1 MTTLRAFAARMSAVW
16 IVLAYLSTPAAPV
29 AAQQLIRPS
38 GAPITVD
45 VSKGVLISL
54 DRPADTVFVADPAI
68 ADVQVKSPRL
78 IYLYGKAPGATSLYA
93 VDADQKVMLSR
104 PVSVSR
110 DVGQLQAAI
119 SKLQPGSGV
128 HVSSVDKSLVLTGNV
143 GTASAAEE
151 VKNLAGAFVS
161 DDKQIVNR
169 VTVDRPYQVN
179 LRVRIAEVARSVT
192 KELGF
197 NWDLLGRPGS
207 FAFGLATGNPALGLP
222 TGSNGALTAI
232 GAPVIPTLLTDATGK
247 NAVSFI
253 NRNAGA
259 GGTKTDSFEL
269 GFNNGRTLVDSV
281 IDALDQN
288 GLVTILA
295 EPNLTAMSGETASFL
310 AGGEFPIIIPSGSLG
325 QTTVEFKQYG
335 VSLAFTPVVLGDN
348 RISMRVRPE
357 VSELSNTGAV
367 QISGT
372 NIPGI
377 TTRRAE
383 TSIELNSGQSFAI
396 GGLLQNDNSDTIN
409 KVPGLGDLPILGPLF
424 RSTQFQHNES
434 ELVIIVTPYLVQP
447 SSRPLATPLDG
458 YASPTDADI
467 YKNGI
472 TTRQIQAYS
481 GTDPTAV
488 AATAQPPVASG
499 APTMVAAG
507 APVAAVPTP
516 IVQTAVAA
524 APMQVV
530 PLAARPAPPAA
541 SAPSVVQP
549 PPVAASG
556 LVGPAGF
563 VLN

>member
-1 MTTLRAFAARMSAVW
+1 MTTLRAVAARMSVAVSAFW
-16 IVLAYLSTPAAPV
+16 LLGSPASPVLA
-29 AAQQLIRPS
+29 QELIRPS
-38 GAPITVD
+38 GAPIAVD

-54 DRPADTVFVADPAI
+54 DRPADTVFVADPTI
-68 ADVQVKSPRL
+68 ADVQIKSPRL
-78 IYLYGKAPGATSLYA
+78 IYLYGKEPGDTSLYA
-93 VDADQKVMLSR
+93 VDADQKVLLSR
-104 PVSVSR
+104 PVAVAR
-110 DVGQLQAAI
+110 NVAPLQAAL

-128 HVSSVDKSLVLTGNV
+128 HVSTVDKSLVLTGNV
-143 GTASAAEE
+143 RSAAAAEE
-151 VKNLAGAFVS
+151 VKHLAGAFVS
-161 DDKQIVNR
+161 DDKQLVDR

-179 LRVRIAEVARSVT
+179 LRVRIAEVARTVT

-222 TGSNGALTAI
+222 SGGSSSVLNPIATPI
-232 GAPVIPTLLTDATGK
+232 IPTELTDSTGK

-253 NRNAGA
+253 NRNAGL
-259 GGTKTDSFEL
+259 GGTKTNSFEL
-269 GFNNGRTLVDSV
+269 GFNNQRTLVDSV

-310 AGGEFPIIIPSGSLG
+310 AGGEFPIIIPGGSLG

-335 VSLAFTPVVLGDN
+335 VSLAFTPVVLGDG
-348 RISMRVRPE
+348 RITMRVRPE

-396 GGLLQNDNSDTIN
+396 GGLLQNNNSDTIN
-409 KVPGLGDLPILGPLF
+409 KVPGLGDLPVLGPLF

-434 ELVIIVTPYLVQP
+434 ELVIIVTPYLVRP
-447 SSRPLATPLDG
+447 SSTPLSTPLDG
-458 YASPTDADI
+458 YAQPTDKDL
-467 YKNGI
+467 YQYGR
-472 TTRQIQAYS
+472 TTRQIQAANGVS
-481 GTDPTAV
+481 A
-488 AATAQPPVASG
+488 
-499 APTMVAAG
+499 
-507 APVAAVPTP
+507 APVAALP
-516 IVQTAVAA
+516 
-524 APMQVV
+524 APAGAIATD
-530 PLAARPAPPAA
+530 PAFAPPAA
-541 SAPSVVQP
+541 AAPVS
-549 PPVAASG
+549 SNG
-556 LVGPAGF
+556 LIGPAGF